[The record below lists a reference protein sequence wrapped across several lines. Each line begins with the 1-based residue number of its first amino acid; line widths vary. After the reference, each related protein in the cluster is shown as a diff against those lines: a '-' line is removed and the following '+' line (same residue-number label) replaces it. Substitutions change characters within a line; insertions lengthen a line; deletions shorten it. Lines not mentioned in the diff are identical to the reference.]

1 MKTLTNLALIAFLL
15 TSTSVFATARPHE
28 HQHDNANPQQQAQT
42 YVCPMHPEVTGT
54 KGDSCPK
61 CGMDLEPKATEA
73 KTAEGAMHN
82 AHEHH

>member
-15 TSTSVFATARPHE
+15 TSTNVFATATPHE

-42 YVCPMHPEVTGT
+42 YVCPMHPEVTGN
-54 KGDSCPK
+54 KGDTCPK
-61 CGMDLEPKATEA
+61 CGMDLEPKATEG
-73 KTAEGAMHN
+73 KTAEGTMHN

>member
-15 TSTSVFATARPHE
+15 SSSSVFATATPHE

-42 YVCPMHPEVTGT
+42 YVCPMHPEVTGN
-54 KGDSCPK
+54 KGDTCPK
-61 CGMDLEPKATEA
+61 CGMDLEPKATEV